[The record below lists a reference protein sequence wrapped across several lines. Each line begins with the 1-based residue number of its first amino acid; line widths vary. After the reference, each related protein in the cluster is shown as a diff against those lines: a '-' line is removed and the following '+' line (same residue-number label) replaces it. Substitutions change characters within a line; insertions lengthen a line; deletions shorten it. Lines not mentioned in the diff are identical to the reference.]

1 MDLLEKSVRLTL
13 YTDGEC
19 YLYKTDNIDG
29 HLLLNYEDLSRN
41 IFYKFIYDKIGD
53 NFKKLK
59 DDKQTAL
66 SLYNMFYKYIDNEQ
80 DIEVYNLSEHDDN
93 DSDYNDEEDNLIN
106 KNPLEEEF
114 GYIYDIEKDVF
125 RVNSLVGYH
134 IN

>member
-13 YTDGEC
+13 YTDGDC
-19 YLYKTDNIDG
+19 YLYKPDNIDG
-29 HLLLNYEDLSRN
+29 YLLLNYEDLTRN

-93 DSDYNDEEDNLIN
+93 DSEYNDEEDNLIN

>member
-19 YLYKTDNIDG
+19 YLYKPDNIDG
-29 HLLLNYEDLSRN
+29 YLLLNYEDLSRN

>member
-1 MDLLEKSVRLTL
+1 MDLLEKSVSLTL

-19 YLYKTDNIDG
+19 YLYKPDNIDG
-29 HLLLNYEDLSRN
+29 YLLLNYEDLSRN

-125 RVNSLVGYH
+125 RVN
-134 IN
+134 

>member
-1 MDLLEKSVRLTL
+1 MDLLEKSVSLTL

-19 YLYKTDNIDG
+19 YLYKPDNIDG
-29 HLLLNYEDLSRN
+29 YLLLNYEDLSRN

-114 GYIYDIEKDVF
+114 GYTYDIEKDVF

>member
-19 YLYKTDNIDG
+19 YLYKPDNIDG
-29 HLLLNYEDLSRN
+29 YLLLNYEDLSRN

-114 GYIYDIEKDVF
+114 GYTYDIEKDVF

>member
-19 YLYKTDNIDG
+19 YLYKPDNIDG
-29 HLLLNYEDLSRN
+29 YLLLNYEDLSRN

-93 DSDYNDEEDNLIN
+93 DSEYNDEEDNLIN

-125 RVNSLVGYH
+125 RVNSLMEYH

>member
-1 MDLLEKSVRLTL
+1 MDLLEKSVSLTL

-19 YLYKTDNIDG
+19 YLYKPDNIDG
-29 HLLLNYEDLSRN
+29 YLLLNYEDLSRN

>member
-1 MDLLEKSVRLTL
+1 MDLLEKSVSLTL

-19 YLYKTDNIDG
+19 YLYKPDNIDG
-29 HLLLNYEDLSRN
+29 YLLLNYEDLSRN

-125 RVNSLVGYH
+125 RVNSLMEYH

>member
-19 YLYKTDNIDG
+19 YLYKPDNIDG
-29 HLLLNYEDLSRN
+29 YLLLNYEDLSRN

-125 RVNSLVGYH
+125 RVNSLMEYH